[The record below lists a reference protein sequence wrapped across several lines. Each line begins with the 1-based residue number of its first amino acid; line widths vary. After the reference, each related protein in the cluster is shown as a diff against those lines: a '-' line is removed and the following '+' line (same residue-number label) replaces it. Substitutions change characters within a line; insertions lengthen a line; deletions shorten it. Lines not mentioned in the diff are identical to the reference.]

1 MIATFDYEG
10 AEVSLG
16 IHSGILPFE
25 SSLAINTY
33 IQLKTLKKGDLIT
46 LRGIAVA
53 HGGPQILAIDE
64 NAIKR
69 FTNSIIKPIKL

>member
-10 AEVSLG
+10 TKLSHC

-25 SSLAINTY
+25 SGLAINTY
-33 IQLKTLKKGDLIT
+33 NQLKTLKKGDLIT

-64 NAIKR
+64 NEITKCV
-69 FTNSIIKPIKL
+69 IIYAVD